1 MSMHLPIR
9 PQTLTIGL
17 GYGTRQA
24 IEDEIERLISLLDTF
39 DGDCDLEDDS
49 EDRCLFEDGGADI
62 SPQCDP
68 LQSPHYLSP
77 VLPRYGE
84 DQSLGPINERE
95 VHRDHH
101 RRLMGD
107 MTA

>member
-1 MSMHLPIR
+1 MSVHSPIR

-17 GYGTRQA
+17 GYGNRHA
-24 IEDEIERLISLLDTF
+24 IEEEIERLISLLDTF

-49 EDRCLFEDGGADI
+49 EDRCVFEDGGPDRVPPRDA
-62 SPQCDP
+62 
-68 LQSPHYLSP
+68 LQSPYYLSP
-77 VLPRYGE
+77 VLPQYGE

-101 RRLMGD
+101 RRLM
-107 MTA
+107 AL